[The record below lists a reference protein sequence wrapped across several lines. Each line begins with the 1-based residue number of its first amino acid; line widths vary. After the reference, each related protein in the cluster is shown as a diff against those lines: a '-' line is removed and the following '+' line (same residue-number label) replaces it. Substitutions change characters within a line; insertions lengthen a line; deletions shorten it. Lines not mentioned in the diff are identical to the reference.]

1 MPIRVAALC
10 GLAAP
15 VVFVVGIVLGDLA
28 QPDPFD
34 PAHDDISHLGAQTA
48 SSPWLYNQI
57 GANLTGLLVIGLGLG
72 LWSALGRGWA
82 ARLGS
87 AGLMV
92 VGVGMVLDGFL
103 RLDCRGGIDVPCE
116 NLSWHARAHKVES
129 GITGAAL
136 LLTPVVLAFA
146 FRARPGWRSA
156 WVPTLLAVPADHRR
170 ERRFASIGQGAASRA
185 GSVAWFLWIGFVAIR
200 LWRATTS
207 TGRAR
212 GRYRAGVTAVAP
224 DTRRALVESLV
235 ERYPDV
241 PPEAVLKEDLLRT
254 GIAFDDAALSD
265 NLDGEVK
272 PKSYF
277 IFSFDQKPLTELGEA
292 ALRRPPEE
300 VALTGGPFGLRRTI
314 VSVRVNPGSPYRV
327 GRGDDGALALSLE
340 GRGIADVGLPP
351 MPEYYRHTL
360 AGGKTVMETAPTIQW
375 GYLIYLT
382 VLRLCQY
389 FGAHEEC
396 GFCDINHNWRQHKKA
411 GRPYTGVKPVEDV
424 LEALA
429 LIDRYDTERT
439 SKAYTLTGGS
449 VTSTVDGLAE
459 ADFYGRYAQ
468 AIEERFPGRWIG
480 KVVAQALPKADVQ
493 RFKDYG
499 IAIYHPNYEVWD
511 KRLFTLI
518 SPGKERYVG
527 REEWH
532 RRILDAAEV
541 FGPRH
546 VIPNFVAGVEMA
558 KPHGFGTID
567 EAIASTTEG
576 LDWFMSRGITPRF
589 TTWCPEPTTPLGQ
602 ANPDG
607 APLEYH
613 IRLLHAYRDALG
625 RHGLR
630 PPPGYGVAGAGN
642 AVFSVSSFMDTLD
655 PDEVTVEEAVPA

>member
-1 MPIRVAALC
+1 
-10 GLAAP
+10 
-15 VVFVVGIVLGDLA
+15 
-28 QPDPFD
+28 
-34 PAHDDISHLGAQTA
+34 
-48 SSPWLYNQI
+48 
-57 GANLTGLLVIGLGLG
+57 
-72 LWSALGRGWA
+72 
-82 ARLGS
+82 
-87 AGLMV
+87 
-92 VGVGMVLDGFL
+92 
-103 RLDCRGGIDVPCE
+103 
-116 NLSWHARAHKVES
+116 
-129 GITGAAL
+129 
-136 LLTPVVLAFA
+136 
-146 FRARPGWRSA
+146 
-156 WVPTLLAVPADHRR
+156 
-170 ERRFASIGQGAASRA
+170 
-185 GSVAWFLWIGFVAIR
+185 
-200 LWRATTS
+200 
-207 TGRAR
+207 
-212 GRYRAGVTAVAP
+212 
-224 DTRRALVESLV
+224 
-235 ERYPDV
+235 
-241 PPEAVLKEDLLRT
+241 
-254 GIAFDDAALSD
+254 
-265 NLDGEVK
+265 
-272 PKSYF
+272 
-277 IFSFDQKPLTELGEA
+277 
-292 ALRRPPEE
+292 
-300 VALTGGPFGLRRTI
+300 
-314 VSVRVNPGSPYRV
+314 
-327 GRGDDGALALSLE
+327 
-340 GRGIADVGLPP
+340 

-480 KVVAQALPKADVQ
+480 KVVAQALPKADAQ

-558 KPHGFGTID
+558 RPHGFATID